1 MFTRMRRLSW
11 AAGATA
17 AAVLAMAAAAAVAEE
32 PISFKEDVAPIIQIR
47 CLECHQPGGDGFVQS
62 GLDLS
67 SYAGVMKGT
76 KFGPVVVP
84 GDAMTSNFLV
94 VVDGRASQAIRM
106 PHERKKLTKCEIDI
120 LRRWVN
126 SGAKNN

>member
-1 MFTRMRRLSW
+1 MFSRMRRLSW
-11 AAGATA
+11 AAGVA
-17 AAVLAMAAAAAVAEE
+17 AAGALTMAAAAVAEE
-32 PISFKEDVAPIIQIR
+32 PISYKEDVVPVIQIR
-47 CLECHQPGGDGFVQS
+47 CLECHQPGGDGYVQS
-62 GLDLS
+62 GLDLR
-67 SYAGVMKGT
+67 SYASLMKGT
-76 KFGPVVVP
+76 KFGPIVVP
-84 GDAMTSNFLV
+84 GDAMTSNFMV

>member
-1 MFTRMRRLSW
+1 MFSRMRRLSW

-17 AAVLAMAAAAAVAEE
+17 AAVLAMAAAAVAEE
-32 PISFKEDVAPIIQIR
+32 PISYKEDVAPIVQIR
-47 CLECHQPGGDGFVQS
+47 CLECHQPGGDGFVKS

-67 SYAGVMKGT
+67 SYAGLMKGT

-84 GDAMTSNFLV
+84 GDPLTSNFLV

-106 PHERKKLTKCEIDI
+106 PHERKKLTNVRDRH
-120 LRRWVN
+120 LRR
-126 SGAKNN
+126 

>member
-1 MFTRMRRLSW
+1 MFSRLRRLSW
-11 AAGATA
+11 TVGGAVVAGM
-17 AAVLAMAAAAAVAEE
+17 AMTAAAVAEE
-32 PISFKEDVAPIIQIR
+32 AVSFKDDVVPILQVR
-47 CLECHQPGGDGFVQS
+47 CMECHQPGAEGYAQS
-62 GLDLS
+62 GLDLT
-67 SYAGVMKGT
+67 SYDGVMKGT

-84 GDAMTSNFLV
+84 GDAMMSNFLV

-126 SGAKNN
+126 AGAKNN

>member
-1 MFTRMRRLSW
+1 MFSRMRRLSW
-11 AAGATA
+11 AAGVTA
-17 AAVLAMAAAAAVAEE
+17 AAALAMSAAAVAEE
-32 PISFKEDVAPIIQIR
+32 PISYKEDVVPIVQIR
-47 CLECHQPGGDGFVQS
+47 CLECHQPGGDGYVQS
-62 GLDLS
+62 GLDLG
-67 SYAGVMKGT
+67 SYAGLMKGT

-84 GDAMTSNFLV
+84 GDALTSNFMV

-106 PHERKKLTKCEIDI
+106 PHDRKKLTKCEIDI

>member
-1 MFTRMRRLSW
+1 MFSRMRRLSW
-11 AAGATA
+11 AAGVA
-17 AAVLAMAAAAAVAEE
+17 AAAALAMAAAAVAEE
-32 PISFKEDVAPIIQIR
+32 PISYKEDVVPIMQIR
-47 CLECHQPGGDGFVQS
+47 CLECHQPGGDGYVQS

-67 SYAGVMKGT
+67 SYAGLMKGT

-84 GDAMTSNFLV
+84 GDALTSNFMV

-120 LRRWVN
+120 LRRWVS

>member
-1 MFTRMRRLSW
+1 MFSRMRRLSW
-11 AAGATA
+11 AAA
-17 AAVLAMAAAAAVAEE
+17 AAVLAGVAMAATASAEE
-32 PISFKEDVAPIIQIR
+32 PISFKDDVVPVLQVR
-47 CLECHQPGGDGFVQS
+47 CMECHQPGGDGFVQS
-62 GLDLS
+62 GLDLT
-67 SYAGVMKGT
+67 SYDGVMKGT

-84 GDAMTSNFLV
+84 GDAMMSNFLV